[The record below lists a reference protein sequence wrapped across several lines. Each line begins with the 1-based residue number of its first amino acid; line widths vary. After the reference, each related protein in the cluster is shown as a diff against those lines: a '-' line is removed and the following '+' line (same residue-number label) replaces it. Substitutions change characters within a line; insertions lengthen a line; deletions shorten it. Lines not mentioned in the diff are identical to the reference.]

1 LKRKKPLFT
10 VIIPTYNRAKLLKK
24 AIQSV
29 IDQTISDWELVVVDD
44 GSLDETKETV
54 TKFDKENIR
63 YVFQKNQKLGAAR
76 NTGVKNARGN
86 SIYFLVLVAK

>member
-1 LKRKKPLFT
+1 
-10 VIIPTYNRAKLLKK
+10 
-24 AIQSV
+24 
-29 IDQTISDWELVVVDD
+29 VVVVD

-63 YVFQKNQKLGAAR
+63 YVLQKNQKLGAAR